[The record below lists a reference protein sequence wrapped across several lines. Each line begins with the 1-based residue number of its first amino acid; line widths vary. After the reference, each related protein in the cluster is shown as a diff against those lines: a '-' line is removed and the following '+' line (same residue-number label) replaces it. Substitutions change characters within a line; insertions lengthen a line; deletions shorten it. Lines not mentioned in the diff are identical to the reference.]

1 MGIISGGR
9 IIEGAIPRSGAIDS
23 TGFVDGAD
31 LGPFRKAG
39 APANGD
45 FNAAAEKGATLID
58 TTGGFH
64 YTNTGT
70 KAATIWTKTGTQ
82 V

>member
-1 MGIISGGR
+1 MGIISGGK
-9 IIEGAIPRSGAIDS
+9 IIEGAIHRAGATDS
-23 TGFVDGAD
+23 TGSVSGAD

-45 FNAAAEKGATLID
+45 FNGTAEKGAALHD
-58 TTGGFH
+58 TTNGFH

-70 KAATIWTKTGTQ
+70 LSATVWTKTGTQ